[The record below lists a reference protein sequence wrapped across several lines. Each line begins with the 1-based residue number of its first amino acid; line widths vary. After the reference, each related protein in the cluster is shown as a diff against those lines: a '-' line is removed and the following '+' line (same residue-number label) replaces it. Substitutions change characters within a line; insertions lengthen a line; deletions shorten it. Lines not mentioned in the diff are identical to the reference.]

1 MKNKLYVMVG
11 IPGSGKSTYAK
22 KNFPD
27 AWYISRD
34 EIRFDLVAENEEY
47 FSKEDE
53 VFNEF
58 IRIINLGLEMGND
71 VVADATHLNSKSRM
85 KLFSHL
91 NLNKKK
97 TKVIAIMMRTPLNI
111 CIERNEG
118 RKGTRSYVPPQVIKR
133 MYYSLRQPSTE
144 ECNGIINEV
153 HTIRIKGEG

>member
-53 VFNEF
+53 VFDEF
-58 IRIINLGLEMGND
+58 IKEINFALSIGKE
-71 VVADATHLNSKSRM
+71 VIADATHLNSRSRM

-91 NLNKKK
+91 NINKEK
-97 TKVIAIMMRTPLNI
+97 TEVTAIVMRTPLNV
-111 CIERNEG
+111 CIKRNEG

-144 ECNGIINEV
+144 EYNNIIDEV
-153 HTIRIKGEG
+153 HTIKIKREE